1 LRCRAGRWS
10 APLGTRRPGGG
21 TQCPRPSLR
30 ARAASAKRLICREK
44 DKQTTEQPDHAHRSH
59 RSHGFLLGHR
69 WRPIISAFLQNH
81 HWNLVNCLPVS
92 HDRHVA
98 SRQPCRL
105 LHTTSSRIDASAAGR
120 DVPLRRAF
128 SAHWWRLLSP
138 ARQAVLL
145 GVLAAIA
152 GAAALS
158 EAACSPSE
166 NSASKTLVVALASA
180 PQQLDPA
187 QTTDAESADLLEQ
200 IFEHLVAYAPHTT
213 KVVPSLATRWERQAD
228 GRTWRFFLRKGVQF
242 HDGTPLNAEAVVYS
256 FKRQRRNVRLPSG
269 ALRFPYESSYRNI
282 VDIQAESSHVVR
294 IVTDRPFA
302 PLLASLA
309 MFPVSIVSPKAF
321 RAAEK
326 GKPLRPAGT
335 GPFEFVSR
343 DKKTGRVILKA
354 FPHYWGPKPGV
365 DRVVFERIRNARQR
379 LRALESGLVH
389 IARNLPPEA
398 QQLVRLHPD
407 LRLAEMPAFNVVYVA
422 MNTENRPFHDP
433 RVRQAV
439 NYAVRKEPILGLV
452 YQGTARPAVG
462 PLPPSMTPYYT
473 DKVKRYD
480 YNPKLARRLLAEAGY
495 DKALRPKF
503 YVMKEPRPYLPRPV
517 LAARMIARDLAA
529 VGMNVD
535 LRVVPFAEEKRA
547 MGLGK
552 HHLAL
557 IGWSGDNG
565 DPDNFLYTL
574 LDADNAVPGNALNFA
589 FYKEYRFHK
598 LVLAARESLDE
609 AERVRDYHKAQQ
621 IVAETCP
628 WVPLAHAKVIV
639 ALRREVRNFQ
649 INPTAILNLGPVSLR

>member
-1 LRCRAGRWS
+1 MARWPAICALPAVALLTVVCS
-10 APLGTRRPGGG
+10 GGG
-21 TQCPRPSLR
+21 CG
-30 ARAASAKRLICREK
+30 AG
-44 DKQTTEQPDHAHRSH
+44 DH
-59 RSHGFLLGHR
+59 GT
-69 WRPIISAFLQNH
+69 P
-81 HWNLVNCLPVS
+81 
-92 HDRHVA
+92 
-98 SRQPCRL
+98 
-105 LHTTSSRIDASAAGR
+105 
-120 DVPLRRAF
+120 
-128 SAHWWRLLSP
+128 
-138 ARQAVLL
+138 
-145 GVLAAIA
+145 
-152 GAAALS
+152 
-158 EAACSPSE
+158 
-166 NSASKTLVVALASA
+166 KTLVVALASS
-180 PQQLDPA
+180 PQGLDPA
-187 QTTDAESADLLEQ
+187 QITDAESADLLEQ

-213 KVVPSLATRWERQAD
+213 RVVPSLATRWERQAD
-228 GRTWRFFLRKGVQF
+228 GRTWRFFLRKGVVF
-242 HDGTPLNAEAVVYS
+242 HDGTPFNADAVVYS

-269 ALRFPYESSYRNI
+269 ALRFPYQSSYRNI
-282 VDIQAESSHVVR
+282 VDIQKESDHVVR
-294 IVTDRPFA
+294 IITDHPFA

-309 MFPVSIVSPKAF
+309 MFPVSIVSSTAF

-335 GPFEFVSR
+335 GPFEFVSWDR
-343 DKKTGRVILKA
+343 KTGRVILRA
-354 FPHYWGPKPGV
+354 FPRYWGKKPGV
-365 DRVVFERIRNARQR
+365 DRVVFERIQNARQR

-462 PLPPSMTPYYT
+462 PIPPVMTPYYT
-473 DKVKRYD
+473 DKVKHYD
-480 YNPKLARRLLAEAGY
+480 YNPKLAHRLLEQAGY
-495 DKALRPKF
+495 DWSFHPTF

-517 LAARMIARDLAA
+517 LAARIIARDLAA
-529 VGMNVD
+529 VGMKVD
-535 LRVVPFAEEKRA
+535 LRVRTFSEQKRA

-574 LDADNAVPGNALNFA
+574 LDADNAVLGNALNFA

-598 LVLAARESLDE
+598 LVLSARESLDE
-609 AERVRDYHKAQQ
+609 AERVRAYRKAQQ

-628 WVPLAHAKVIV
+628 WVPLVHAKVIV
-639 ALRREVRNFQ
+639 ALRREVRHFQ
-649 INPTAILNLGPVSLR
+649 VNPTALLNLGPVSLR